1 MNLGL
6 FEFLIALV
14 ILTTISSVMTSR
26 HKLEREKIRS
36 RAAREGDSDEVMQTR
51 LEDLQLEVARLKE
64 RIQVLER
71 LATDDDRRL
80 AEEIDRLARRETS
93 ASL

>member
-1 MNLGL
+1 MDLGV
-6 FEFLIALV
+6 FEFIIVVVV
-14 ILTTISSVMTSR
+14 ITTISGVITSR

-36 RAAREGDSDEVMQTR
+36 RAGRGGESEEVAQKQ
-51 LEDLQLEVARLKE
+51 LEDLQLDVARLKE

-80 AEEIDRLARRETS
+80 AEEIDRLAHRQTS
-93 ASL
+93 ANL